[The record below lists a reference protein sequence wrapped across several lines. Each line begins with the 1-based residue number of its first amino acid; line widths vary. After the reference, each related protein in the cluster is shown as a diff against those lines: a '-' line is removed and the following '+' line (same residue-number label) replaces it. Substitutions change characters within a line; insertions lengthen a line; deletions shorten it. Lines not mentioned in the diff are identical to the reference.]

1 MIIYVPFRILKAP
14 AEAKCVCFVDRLIP
28 TMCSASAMMALA
40 TFFQRLRQ
48 AVVMSVFL
56 ALALAVLARAG
67 HHVPHIGWM
76 QH

>member
-1 MIIYVPFRILKAP
+1 MRQS
-14 AEAKCVCFVDRLIP
+14 VCIVSTGSLPPI

-48 AVVMSVFL
+48 AVVTSVFV

-76 QH
+76 HH